1 MSPHGKQS
9 RIYGQ
14 GDSELKKRSG
24 KKDRDIRSESR
35 WEKEYIEPFN
45 GMLKDEFMDERKGF

>member
-1 MSPHGKQS
+1 M
-9 RIYGQ
+9 
-14 GDSELKKRSG
+14 KKRSG

-45 GMLKDEFMDERKGF
+45 GMLKDEFMDERKGL